1 MRRLIFRSLIELLR
15 YDLFLR
21 KHDFFALY
29 EQVRSVTI
37 APRVSE
43 PSDIDAICTA
53 VAHACMWYPKHALC
67 LQRSTVATVLL
78 RQHGIPAKL
87 TIGAQRLP
95 LKSHAWV
102 EVDGRVVNDKPEV
115 QADYL
120 ILDRW

>member
-1 MRRLIFRSLIELLR
+1 MRRLILRSLIELLR
-15 YDLFLR
+15 YDFFLR

-29 EQVRSVTI
+29 KQVRNIPVARHT
-37 APRVSE
+37 
-43 PSDIDAICTA
+43 PSPNDIETICTA

-78 RQHGIPAKL
+78 RQHGIAAEL

-115 QADYL
+115 QAEYL
-120 ILDRW
+120 ILDRC